1 MKEKAV
7 GKLRR
12 FGAGSSRFPIP
23 RFSAAVAGF
32 VAERDG
38 KPEARWGRP
47 KGRAE
52 RRLSPGVIAA
62 PLSGSSR
69 SHCSGANL
77 QEFFPAQRGIE
88 SVIPHP
94 LAESLFIFYNGQRK
108 KSAVTAEVLSVSFR
122 WSWSVRNFR
131 RDPEGGE
138 MDGALLAAGLAK
150 RSRVEEVACC
160 IDRAPV
166 NG

>member
-122 WSWSVRNFR
+122 WSWCPCGIFAGIRKAGRWTVLCLRPAWQRDHGWR
-131 RDPEGGE
+131 RSHVASI
-138 MDGALLAAGLAK
+138 ALQ
-150 RSRVEEVACC
+150 
-160 IDRAPV
+160 
-166 NG
+166 